1 MEVSGHADIIPSPE
15 HRPLIP
21 SWSGVRTLELQGNQ
35 VILSVCFLD
44 YCDGPNLVSNMR
56 TVLFKKSIPAQTP
69 TCSAV
74 TVTIY

>member
-35 VILSVCFLD
+35 VILKE
-44 YCDGPNLVSNMR
+44 NLV
-56 TVLFKKSIPAQTP
+56 VLKVLKVIQRRA
-69 TCSAV
+69 
-74 TVTIY
+74 